1 MPQTSSIAIQCSSDY
16 DSPVYCNL
24 TTKEMAFIQRRS
36 CYRLFL
42 DTMIVVLGF
51 STLISMCIAIFF
63 FSGLNML
70 NLTTIVIVSVLMALG
85 ILFISIGTLFLINN
99 IDQGISGILRD
110 RLTEANK
117 KIQEL
122 TDLNNTNS
130 IPDPV
135 QESSNP

>member
-1 MPQTSSIAIQCSSDY
+1 
-16 DSPVYCNL
+16 
-24 TTKEMAFIQRRS
+24 
-36 CYRLFL
+36 
-42 DTMIVVLGF
+42 
-51 STLISMCIAIFF
+51 
-63 FSGLNML
+63 
-70 NLTTIVIVSVLMALG
+70 MALG